1 MKFKKGKLYYDV
13 RFNEILKYSHKRKG
27 YLIFIEQEENN
38 GVFKVWGN
46 SVIARRVYSENTAQ
60 RLIDYENL
68 KVER

>member
-1 MKFKKGKLYYDV
+1 MKFKKGKLYYD
-13 RFNEILKYSHKRKG
+13 RKFDEILKYCHKRKG
-27 YLIFIEQEENN
+27 YFIFLEQEENN

-46 SVIARRVYSENTAQ
+46 SIIAIRVYSENTAQ

>member
-1 MKFKKGKLYYDV
+1 MKFKKGKLYYDA
-13 RFNEILKYSHKRKG
+13 RFNEILKYSHKYKG

-46 SVIARRVYSENTAQ
+46 SFVAERVHTEETAQ

-68 KVER
+68 KG